1 MKEAFSIAQKIRKS
15 GGPSVIKPLL
25 RLSTYATALGMALVI
40 LSITSGKGLQKA
52 INDQFRS
59 LEGDINISE
68 YSVRRT
74 GDNSAILLSDSLKTV
89 FSDDDL
95 VEDIY
100 GEIRKASL
108 VINPHLD
115 VFEGIEIIGYD
126 SLKLYSFQSDFSTN
140 PTLDYSRYGI
150 YASSTLLSKLALSVG
165 DTAVLVAIKDQQSA
179 PRLRDA
185 VVLGTFETG
194 LDEFNTNHLIMNIS
208 DVRRLNGWRNDSVT
222 HYSVLLQDS
231 ENRTTI
237 AAYWNAVVP
246 YNLHVQSLEF
256 KHPAI
261 FGWLELFDTNI
272 LLVLSIVLI
281 VAIAN
286 LCIALLVLIIDRTRM
301 IGTLKAMGAADSLIL
316 QIFMWLSIRI
326 LIQGLLWGNL
336 IGLGASF
343 IQRHFGLIKL
353 DPATYYIATAPIYF
367 DYFWIISANLAFLVV
382 AFIVLRFPVRWISRL
397 DPIKSIRFS

>member
-1 MKEAFSIAQKIRKS
+1 M
-15 GGPSVIKPLL
+15 
-25 RLSTYATALGMALVI
+25 LGA
-40 LSITSGKGLQKA
+40 
-52 INDQFRS
+52 
-59 LEGDINISE
+59 
-68 YSVRRT
+68 
-74 GDNSAILLSDSLKTV
+74 
-89 FSDDDL
+89 
-95 VEDIY
+95 
-100 GEIRKASL
+100 
-108 VINPHLD
+108 
-115 VFEGIEIIGYD
+115 
-126 SLKLYSFQSDFSTN
+126 
-140 PTLDYSRYGI
+140 
-150 YASSTLLSKLALSVG
+150 
-165 DTAVLVAIKDQQSA
+165 
-179 PRLRDA
+179 
-185 VVLGTFETG
+185 FETG

-237 AAYWNAVVP
+237 AAYWNAIVP

-326 LIQGLLWGNL
+326 PHSRITLGQPHRSGSELYSVALW
-336 IGLGASF
+336 S
-343 IQRHFGLIKL
+343 
-353 DPATYYIATAPIYF
+353 Y
-367 DYFWIISANLAFLVV
+367 
-382 AFIVLRFPVRWISRL
+382 
-397 DPIKSIRFS
+397 

>member
-126 SLKLYSFQSDFSTN
+126 SLKLYSFLSDFSTN
-140 PTLDYSRYGI
+140 STLDYSRYGI

-185 VVLGTFETG
+185 VVLGAFETG

-281 VAIAN
+281 VAIVN

-353 DPATYYIATAPIYF
+353 DPATYYIATAPIFF
-367 DYFWIISANLAFLVV
+367 DYFWIISANLAFLAV

>member
-1 MKEAFSIAQKIRKS
+1 
-15 GGPSVIKPLL
+15 
-25 RLSTYATALGMALVI
+25 
-40 LSITSGKGLQKA
+40 
-52 INDQFRS
+52 
-59 LEGDINISE
+59 
-68 YSVRRT
+68 
-74 GDNSAILLSDSLKTV
+74 
-89 FSDDDL
+89 
-95 VEDIY
+95 
-100 GEIRKASL
+100 
-108 VINPHLD
+108 
-115 VFEGIEIIGYD
+115 
-126 SLKLYSFQSDFSTN
+126 
-140 PTLDYSRYGI
+140 
-150 YASSTLLSKLALSVG
+150 
-165 DTAVLVAIKDQQSA
+165 
-179 PRLRDA
+179 LRDA
-185 VVLGTFETG
+185 VVLGAFETG

-367 DYFWIISANLAFLVV
+367 DYFWIISANLAFLAV

>member
-89 FSDDDL
+89 FSEDDL

-126 SLKLYSFQSDFSTN
+126 SLKLYSFLSDFSTN
-140 PTLDYSRYGI
+140 STLDYSRYGI